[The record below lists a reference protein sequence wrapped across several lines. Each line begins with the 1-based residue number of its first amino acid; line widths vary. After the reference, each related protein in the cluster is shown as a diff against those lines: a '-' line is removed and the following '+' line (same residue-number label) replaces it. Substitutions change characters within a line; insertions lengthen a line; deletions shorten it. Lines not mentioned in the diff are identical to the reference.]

1 MRRFALIA
9 ALAIFASFLWS
20 TAAFASGTDLNTVW
34 TTELLEEGAF
44 QWDLTLGTSNEQYT
58 AFWSEDGR
66 FLTNDFYT
74 TIWKNLEV
82 GMAFNV
88 ERNVG
93 PFSLFAKYRV
103 FNEKDGD
110 FPVSLA
116 VGASNIIGTHD
127 RYSSEVIPFIVV
139 GKNFDKFDGYVG
151 FAHNASGVQ
160 DDDSL
165 FGGIDYMWNEDW
177 DIVVDFF
184 GYNDTGDS
192 VISGGL
198 YYDLMKH
205 FGLNGWVSYD
215 SGTENTI
222 IVVELAFTGRFDDLK
237 ADVEPIQN

>member
-44 QWDLTLGTSNEQYT
+44 EWDLALGTSNEEYT

-74 TIWKNLEV
+74 TIWKDLEI

-93 PFSLFAKYRV
+93 PFSLFAKYRI
-103 FNEKDGD
+103 FNEAEDN

-116 VGASNIIGTHD
+116 VGASNIVGTHE
-127 RYSSEVIPFIVV
+127 RYSSEVIPYIVV

-198 YYDLMKH
+198 YYDLMKY

-215 SGTENTI
+215 SGTESTI
-222 IVVELAFTGRFDDLK
+222 VVVELAFTGRFDDLK
-237 ADVEPIQN
+237 ADVEPVQE

>member
-1 MRRFALIA
+1 
-9 ALAIFASFLWS
+9 
-20 TAAFASGTDLNTVW
+20 LNTVW

-44 QWDLTLGTSNEQYT
+44 EWDLALGTSNEEYT

-74 TIWKNLEV
+74 TIWKDLEI

-93 PFSLFAKYRV
+93 PFSLFAKYRI
-103 FNEKDGD
+103 FNEAEDN

-116 VGASNIIGTHD
+116 VGASNIVGTHE
-127 RYSSEVIPFIVV
+127 RYSSEVIPYIVV

-215 SGTENTI
+215 SGTESTI
-222 IVVELAFTGRFDDLK
+222 VVVELAFTGRFDDLK
-237 ADVEPIQN
+237 ADVEPVQE